1 MFRKLAATVLV
12 LSLCLTGCSSISS
25 SSKSDKA
32 AETFS
37 EYYANGDSCTDVTE
51 EMLEYLQGVW
61 EQSYNAEGYTT
72 MILGDTMSTGMG
84 TFRDETA
91 RIVKIYDVDESWT
104 INGETE
110 FFEYY
115 KALVVDYY
123 SGASYAIGIETGNRG
138 RVRIDGI
145 IYERCDD

>member
-12 LSLCLTGCSSISS
+12 LSLCLTGCSSVSNKI
-25 SSKSDKA
+25 DKTA
-32 AETFS
+32 LIFS
-37 EYYANGDSCTDVTE
+37 EYYANGDPCEDATE

-61 EQSYNAEGYTT
+61 EQSYNADGSTV
-72 MILGDTMSTGMG
+72 MILGDTMSIGEG
-84 TFRDETA
+84 SFRAESV
-91 RIVKIYDVDESWT
+91 RIVKIYDVDVSWT

-115 KALVVDYY
+115 KALMVDYS
-123 SGASYAIGIETGNRG
+123 SGASYSMGIETGNMG

>member
-12 LSLCLTGCSSISS
+12 LSLCLTGCSSVSS

-37 EYYANGDSCTDVTE
+37 EYYAGGDPCEDATE

-61 EQSYNAEGYTT
+61 EQSYNSDGSTV
-72 MILGDTMSTGMG
+72 MILGDTMSTGEG
-84 TFRDETA
+84 SFRAESA
-91 RIVKIYDVDESWT
+91 RIVKIYDVDVSWT

-110 FFEYY
+110 FFE
-115 KALVVDYY
+115 
-123 SGASYAIGIETGNRG
+123 
-138 RVRIDGI
+138 
-145 IYERCDD
+145 